1 MLEILNPKIEYID
14 GTGSYG
20 RFSMEPLDG
29 GFGITLGNS
38 MRRVLLALL
47 PGAAVT
53 AVKID
58 EVEHEISTIA
68 GIKEDTMVLLLN
80 VKEIRLRPLSDQP
93 GRMNL
98 EMSGQKKV
106 TAGDIRTSAD
116 FEIVNPDLY
125 LATLDS
131 NEAKLTI
138 EFYVD
143 HGKGYSIATPDENMP
158 LGVIPVDAIYSPV
171 RRVKYNVE
179 KIRVG
184 EYTNCDRLILE
195 VWTDDT
201 LTAIEAVKKAAKTII
216 DGLVVF
222 RDIDEYVQDEEK
234 PLAGLDISQEQYN
247 MPIEQLGLSVRTL
260 NSLRRSKF
268 TIAGE
273 ILGKTQDQ
281 LIKEIKNFGQKSLE
295 ELWDKLAEFGLLTED
310 AEGEGEGEA
319 EDQEAEVITEE
330 KEEAENEA

>member
-1 MLEILNPKIEYID
+1 
-14 GTGSYG
+14 
-20 RFSMEPLDG
+20 ME
-29 GFGITLGNS
+29 
-38 MRRVLLALL
+38 
-47 PGAAVT
+47 
-53 AVKID
+53 
-58 EVEHEISTIA
+58 
-68 GIKEDTMVLLLN
+68 LLLN

-98 EMSGQKKV
+98 EVSGQKKV

-116 FEIVNPDLY
+116 FEIANPDLY

-138 EFYVD
+138 EFYID

-158 LGVIPVDAIYSPV
+158 LGVIPVDAIYSPI

-201 LTAIEAVKKAAKTII
+201 ITAIEAVKKAAKTII

-222 RDIDEYVQDEEK
+222 RDIDEFPQEDEE

-273 ILGKTQDQ
+273 ILGKTKDQ

-310 AEGEGEGEA
+310 AEDEGEGEA

>member
-1 MLEILNPKIEYID
+1 LLEILNPKIEYID

-47 PGAAVT
+47 PGAAIT

-68 GIKEDTMVLLLN
+68 GIKEDTMELLLN

-98 EMSGQKKV
+98 EMSGQNKV

-184 EYTNCDRLILE
+184 EFTNCDRLILE

-222 RDIDEYVQDEEK
+222 RDIDEFTQDEEE

-273 ILGKTQDQ
+273 ILGKTKDQ

-310 AEGEGEGEA
+310 AEDEGEA

>member
-1 MLEILNPKIEYID
+1 MLETLNPKIEYID

-47 PGAAVT
+47 PGAAIT

-68 GIKEDTMVLLLN
+68 GIKEDTMELLLN

-98 EMSGQKKV
+98 EVSGQKKV
-106 TAGDIRTSAD
+106 TAGDIRTYAD

-131 NEAKLTI
+131 NEATLTV
-138 EFYVD
+138 EFYVE
-143 HGKGYSIATPDENMP
+143 HGKGYSIAIPDENMP
-158 LGVIPVDAIYSPV
+158 LGVIPIDAIYSPV
-171 RRVKYNVE
+171 RRVKYNIE

-184 EYTNCDRLILE
+184 QFTNCDRLILE
-195 VWTDDT
+195 VWTDDSI
-201 LTAIEAVKKAAKTII
+201 TAIEAVKKAAQIII
-216 DGLVVF
+216 DNLVPF
-222 RDIDEYVQDEEK
+222 RDIDEFPQEDEES
-234 PLAGLDISQEQYN
+234 LHGLDISQEQYN

-273 ILGKTQDQ
+273 ILGKTKDQ

-295 ELWDKLAEFGLLTED
+295 ELWDKLSEFGLLTDEEEQLD
-310 AEGEGEGEA
+310 NGE
-319 EDQEAEVITEE
+319 EAEVITEE
-330 KEEAENEA
+330 KEETEDEA

>member
-1 MLEILNPKIEYID
+1 LLEILNPKIEYID

-29 GFGITLGNS
+29 VFGITLVNS

-47 PGAAVT
+47 PGAAIT

-68 GIKEDTMVLLLN
+68 GIKEDTMELLLN
-80 VKEIRLRPLSDQP
+80 VKEIRLKPLSDQP

-98 EMSGQKKV
+98 EVSGQKKV

-116 FEIVNPDLY
+116 FEIANPDLY

-184 EYTNCDRLILE
+184 EFTNCDRLILE

-201 LTAIEAVKKAAKTII
+201 ITAIEAVKKAAKTII

-222 RDIDEYVQDEEK
+222 RDIDEFPQEDEE
-234 PLAGLDISQEQYN
+234 PLTGLDISQEQYN

-273 ILGKTQDQ
+273 ILGKTKDQ
-281 LIKEIKNFGQKSLE
+281 LIKEIKNFGQKSLG

-310 AEGEGEGEA
+310 EEDEGEA
-319 EDQEAEVITEE
+319 EDQETEVITEE